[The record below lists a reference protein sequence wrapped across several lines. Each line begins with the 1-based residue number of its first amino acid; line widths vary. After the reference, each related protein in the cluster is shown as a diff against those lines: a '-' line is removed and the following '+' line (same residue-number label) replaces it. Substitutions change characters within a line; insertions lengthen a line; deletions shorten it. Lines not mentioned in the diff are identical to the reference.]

1 MASHFAPSILV
12 SVTACHLR
20 SWAVTWSQME
30 PIDVDEIIDVNFPD
44 SSDPDEGQ
52 SVELI
57 FKDGTK
63 RIFSGAELP
72 EVL

>member
-1 MASHFAPSILV
+1 
-12 SVTACHLR
+12 
-20 SWAVTWSQME
+20 ME
-30 PIDVDEIIDVNFPD
+30 SIDVDEIIDVNFPD